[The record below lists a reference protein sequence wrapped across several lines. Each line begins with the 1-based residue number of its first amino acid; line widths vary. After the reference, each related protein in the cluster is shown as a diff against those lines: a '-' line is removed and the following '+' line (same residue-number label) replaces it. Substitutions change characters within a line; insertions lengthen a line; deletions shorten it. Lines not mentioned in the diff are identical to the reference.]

1 MLIKEQRG
9 WTVDNAVKKLEKSTP
24 RHSAAALYLDA
35 AEDVAWQIQDAT
47 RLSEVRDTLRSMR
60 LLWPDEAKVKTL
72 QEKLSTRQSHQTL

>member
-1 MLIKEQRG
+1 
-9 WTVDNAVKKLEKSTP
+9 
-24 RHSAAALYLDA
+24 LYLDA